1 LECNRC
7 TCRGNR
13 SSRRYRLSPLPS
25 EPGSRPTCNA
35 QLGREPLGG
44 RGDFSLELSDSTW
57 VPSLLFVYLG
67 CFFLQK
73 AIRRGAKQS
82 WSWGRG
88 GGPVAV
94 SRWGYA
100 SWAASFF
107 AIAFIITQAPKPPP
121 ASVAL
126 LMACFLTTLGVGCLD
141 THRHNKAQRTSESP
155 GNRNA

>member
-1 LECNRC
+1 MEH
-7 TCRGNR
+7 
-13 SSRRYRLSPLPS
+13 SY
-25 EPGSRPTCNA
+25 
-35 QLGREPLGG
+35 
-44 RGDFSLELSDSTW
+44 STW
-57 VPSLLFVYLG
+57 VPISLFTLLG

-100 SWAASFF
+100 AWAASFF
-107 AIAFIITQAPKPPP
+107 AIAFIIAHAPRPPLV
-121 ASVAL
+121 SVAL
-126 LMACFLTTLGVGCLD
+126 LMACFLATLGVGCLD
-141 THRHNKAQRTSESP
+141 THRYNKAKRASESP

>member
-1 LECNRC
+1 
-7 TCRGNR
+7 
-13 SSRRYRLSPLPS
+13 
-25 EPGSRPTCNA
+25 
-35 QLGREPLGG
+35 
-44 RGDFSLELSDSTW
+44 LELSDSTW
-57 VPSLLFVYLG
+57 VPDLLFVYLG

-126 LMACFLTTLGVGCLD
+126 LMACFLTTLGGVAL
-141 THRHNKAQRTSESP
+141 TRIATTRL
-155 GNRNA
+155 NALQSLLGIEMPNLEECASA